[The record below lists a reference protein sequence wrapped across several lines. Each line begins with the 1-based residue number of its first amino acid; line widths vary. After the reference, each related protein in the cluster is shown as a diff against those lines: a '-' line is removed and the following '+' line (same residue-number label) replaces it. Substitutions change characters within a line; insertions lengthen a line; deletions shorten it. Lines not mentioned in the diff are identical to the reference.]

1 MNSDLPDDPEQ
12 AADYDQLA
20 RKYQWFGPEIL
31 FGLCYE
37 FIKPGDRLLDLGI
50 GTGLCSALFYK
61 LGLEIH
67 GIDRSEE
74 MLAMCRQKG
83 MAKELKQWDLLKTPL
98 PYPDAQFHLI
108 ISGGVF
114 HFFED
119 LSPIFAEAARLARPD
134 GLFAFIDCPTPE
146 DVAADS
152 YIKYS
157 RDKTPIFCHHDSY
170 IHRLLDQNHFQVI
183 KELKFFV
190 LDEEEKDL
198 LMKNYVVKKS
208 INLIKEVV

>member
-1 MNSDLPDDPEQ
+1 MNSDYPDDPEQ

-37 FIKPGDRLLDLGI
+37 FIKPGDRLLDIGI
-50 GTGLCSALFYK
+50 GTGLCSSLFHKY
-61 LGLEIH
+61 GLEIY
-67 GIDRSEE
+67 GIDNSNE

-83 MAKELKQWDLLKTPL
+83 IAKELKKWDLHNSPL
-98 PYPDAQFHLI
+98 PYPDAQFDLI

-119 LSPIFAEAARLARPD
+119 LSLIFAEAARLTSFD
-134 GLFAFIDCPTPE
+134 GLFAFIDCPTLE
-146 DVAADS
+146 DVTVDS

-157 RDKTPIFCHHDSY
+157 QDNTPIFCHSDSY
-170 IHRLLDQNHFQVI
+170 LRRLLSQNNFQII

-190 LDEEEKDL
+190 LDEKEKYL
-198 LMKNYVVKKS
+198 LMKNFVVKR
-208 INLIKEVV
+208 IN